1 MADYNV
7 GNLIIDLSVES
18 DKMVSSLNKAIGVIK
33 KFEKVDLQKTKTQFD
48 SLTKSVAPFFDAIN
62 KATQGYG
69 TNGTPLKSVSSSLNK
84 VINTIKKLENI
95 DLQKTQEQFAKLTQA
110 VKPFLDELEKAA
122 PNLKNFSNAID
133 LGKLNNQLKK
143 VQVDSQK
150 TFKNLFN
157 VGKLI
162 YYINVTKRL
171 SQAVFRMLKS
181 SVDFEETLNKF
192 QVSMGGYYSEAVKFV
207 NSLTYAFNLST
218 ESIMNYQATFKNML
232 DAIGGLG
239 GNTSYKLSETLT
251 RMAIDYA
258 SLFNVS
264 IEKAMQQFQ
273 SVLSG
278 QIRAVR
284 STAGYDVSE
293 ASIFKIYQEI
303 GGTKTIRQLDQLEK
317 RLLRIIAVQQQM
329 ERTGAVDDFQ
339 KTINKTAQQMKQLQ
353 EVLKE
358 VGMWLGKLT
367 QVYLSSFVEK
377 MLAGAIALRE
387 MLKALNIAKGYKF
400 EAAGQG
406 GLFGNIEESA
416 DEASEAVENLKSDL
430 LGFDKLN
437 VLGSSSSTSTITHDY
452 DKLIE
457 KIKQYKSNLD
467 GVSNKANEISEKIL
481 TWLGYTK
488 DISSY
493 IDEDGNKIEQISWKL
508 KDGNTNLG
516 KIKSTLE
523 AIGIIVGGWIVSK
536 KVSDLYSAI
545 KGIAGKLS
553 LSLGKIILIG
563 LIVGGIV
570 KKFKEIYD
578 NNDDFRE
585 TFNEN
590 IKSITESLKGIW
602 DVISP
607 IVDALIT
614 LTTYTLG
621 DIVDKVADTLA
632 LLEAIVKLDFKEMDD
647 AFKNFAS
654 TDVEEISK
662 KWSQAFKDIFKID
675 WDEWWN
681 KFYNGKVGQFLY
693 VKLPDFF
700 MVEIP
705 KFFKE
710 LGKKFL
716 NETGHML
723 NALIGLAEGVV
734 NFGIGQLNSALNK
747 VIKMINGILTFIG
760 KKKIDLNPIDNVKFG
775 RIPELASGG
784 VVSSPTMAMVG
795 EYAGANSNPEI
806 VTPEN
811 LMRQVFVESMLPIAQ
826 AIMNGDKQVISA
838 IEDLAN
844 RPIELNGRK
853 VSENI
858 YDDLEKTAI
867 RKGRLIFAK

>member
-1 MADYNV
+1 
-7 GNLIIDLSVES
+7 
-18 DKMVSSLNKAIGVIK
+18 
-33 KFEKVDLQKTKTQFD
+33 
-48 SLTKSVAPFFDAIN
+48 
-62 KATQGYG
+62 
-69 TNGTPLKSVSSSLNK
+69 
-84 VINTIKKLENI
+84 
-95 DLQKTQEQFAKLTQA
+95 
-110 VKPFLDELEKAA
+110 
-122 PNLKNFSNAID
+122 
-133 LGKLNNQLKK
+133 
-143 VQVDSQK
+143 
-150 TFKNLFN
+150 
-157 VGKLI
+157 
-162 YYINVTKRL
+162 
-171 SQAVFRMLKS
+171 
-181 SVDFEETLNKF
+181 
-192 QVSMGGYYSEAVKFV
+192 
-207 NSLTYAFNLST
+207 
-218 ESIMNYQATFKNML
+218 
-232 DAIGGLG
+232 
-239 GNTSYKLSETLT
+239 
-251 RMAIDYA
+251 
-258 SLFNVS
+258 
-264 IEKAMQQFQ
+264 
-273 SVLSG
+273 
-278 QIRAVR
+278 
-284 STAGYDVSE
+284 
-293 ASIFKIYQEI
+293 
-303 GGTKTIRQLDQLEK
+303 
-317 RLLRIIAVQQQM
+317 M

-339 KTINKTAQQMKQLQ
+339 KTINKTAQQIKQLQ

-358 VGMWLGKLT
+358 VGMWLGKLA

-377 MLAGAIALRE
+377 TLAGAIALRE

-406 GLFGNIEESA
+406 GLFGDIEESA

-437 VLGSSSSTSTITHDY
+437 VLGSSSSTNTITHDY

-585 TFNEN
+585 NFNEN

-614 LTTYTLG
+614 LATYTLG
-621 DIVDKVADTLA
+621 GIVDKVADTLA

-705 KFFKE
+705 KFFKKKK
-710 LGKKFL
+710 KKFL